1 MQERFAFSNF
11 QAARVT
17 CDLGVEY
24 PTVEHAFQAMKSL
37 DRSERQVIAA
47 LETPG
52 RAKRAGRKVQLRR
65 DWNQVSESA
74 MRYLLRQ
81 KFRAG
86 TQHARRLLATGD
98 AEIVEWNS
106 WHDTRWGRCAC
117 DRCGGQGDN
126 KLGRALMRIR
136 DELQEQTK

>member
-11 QAARVT
+11 QAARVR

-37 DRSERQVIAA
+37 DRSERLVIAA

-65 DWNQVSESA
+65 DWDEVSESA

-86 TQHARRLLATGD
+86 SEHARRLLATGD
-98 AEIVEWNS
+98 AEIVEWNA
-106 WHDTRWGRCAC
+106 WHDNRWGRCTC
-117 DRCGGQGDN
+117 ERCGGKGQN
-126 KLGRALMRIR
+126 RLGRALMAIR
-136 DELQEQTK
+136 AELREAA